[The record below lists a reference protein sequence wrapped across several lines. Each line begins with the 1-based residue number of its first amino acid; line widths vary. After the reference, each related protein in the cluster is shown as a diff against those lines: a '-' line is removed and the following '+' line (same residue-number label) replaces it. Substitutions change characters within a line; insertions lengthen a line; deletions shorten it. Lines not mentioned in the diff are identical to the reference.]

1 MMYTFELNELR
12 HNKTLDMYYVM
23 NDMIFCALPSNKYK
37 QSILRKAYATGT
49 SKQLTV
55 YYSIWLKDGV
65 CTLCEGHKE
74 TLLKLDSWSD
84 EEQELIKDNVL
95 DVAFERGWVKVNI
108 TEISK
113 NAIYPGMYFA
123 PHVIS
128 SKNMDVLLTLATNT
142 KRCLYSVNTNEHLSI
157 ETDDSIK
164 GNMEEF
170 NHITGTNYKDWIG
183 TLNETHPR
191 IKLIYE
197 PLEVKKQ
204 RVSLESR
211 LDQPEL

>member
-1 MMYTFELNELR
+1 
-12 HNKTLDMYYVM
+12 M

-74 TLLKLDSWSD
+74 TLLELDSWSD
-84 EEQELIKDNVL
+84 TEVELIKDNVL

-142 KRCLYSVNTNEHLSI
+142 KRCLYSVNTDEPLSI

-164 GNMEEF
+164 GNMEEI

-197 PLEVKKQ
+197 PLEVKKR

-211 LDQPEL
+211 LNQPEL

>member
-1 MMYTFELNELR
+1 MMYTFELNELQ
-12 HNKTLDMYYVM
+12 HDKTLDMYYVT
-23 NDMIFCALPSNKYK
+23 DDARICALPSNKYK

-55 YYSIWLKDGV
+55 YYSLWLKDGV

-74 TLLKLDSWSD
+74 TLLRLDNWSD
-84 EEQELIKDNVL
+84 EEQELIKKNLL
-95 DVAFERGWVKVNI
+95 DVAFDRGWIKVNI

-113 NAIYPGMYFA
+113 NAIYPGMYYA
-123 PHVIS
+123 PHTVS
-128 SKNMDVLLTLATNT
+128 DENMDALLTLATNT
-142 KRCLYSVNTNEHLSI
+142 KRCLYSVNTNEPLSI

-164 GNMEEF
+164 GNMEEI

-204 RVSLESR
+204 RASLESR
-211 LDQPEL
+211 LNQPEL